1 MKKGVAFPKK
11 SVAFLKKE
19 TVFVGILLLS
29 DAI

>member
-11 SVAFLKKE
+11 SVAFLQKE
-19 TVFVGILLLS
+19 AVFVEILLLS